1 MALTIDGANITF
13 DGRVTVVNGFNP
25 DTGVAY
31 LVLTPEGGFGELP
44 FFSAGTPGLPPE
56 FTEIKMTPVDPDD
69 PLPTPNPVVTVVDP
83 GGPGLP
89 SKFKLEFFVHK
100 GDKGDDGT
108 LTIGSAEDLAASP
121 ALGTGTDK
129 YTLVYRASDGMWVP
143 TAQKVGNMYV
153 SSAIAATAFNS
164 TSVRGLSSISI
175 AAQPFD
181 WYPEVY
187 AQTQVTGSADTRV
200 DLVARLND
208 AASGAMVGFS
218 KGLVGTTPPP
228 NVVIPAFSVSSA
240 LPKVLAGNAATI
252 YLRAEQQ
259 AATSNSWSTP
269 ASPATT
275 FCVKVAPL
283 L

>member
-121 ALGTGTDK
+121 ALGAGTDK
-129 YTLVYRASDGMWVP
+129 YMLVYRASDGMWVP

-187 AQTQVTGSADTRV
+187 AQTQVTGSPDTRV

-218 KGLVGTTPPP
+218 KGLVGATPPP
-228 NVVIPAFSVSSA
+228 NVVIPAFSVSST

-275 FCVKVAPL
+275 FCVKVSPL

>member
-56 FTEIKMTPVDPDD
+56 FTEIKMTPVDPGD

-89 SKFKLEFFVHK
+89 SRFKLEFFVHK
-100 GDKGDDGT
+100 GLKGDT
-108 LTIGSAEDLAASP
+108 GSLVIANAEDLAASP
-121 ALGTGTDK
+121 ALGGETDK

-153 SSAIAATAFNS
+153 SPNIAATAFNS
-164 TSVRGLSSISI
+164 TSVRALSSINI
-175 AAQPFD
+175 PAQKFD
-181 WYPEVY
+181 WYPEVF

>member
-69 PLPTPNPVVTVVDP
+69 PLPTPNPVVTPVDP

-89 SKFKLEFFVHK
+89 SKYKLEFFVHSGQK
-100 GDKGDDGT
+100 GDEGPVVIANAD
-108 LTIGSAEDLAASP
+108 DLATSP
-121 ALGTGTDK
+121 ALGGGTNG
-129 YTLVYRASDGMWVP
+129 YTLVYRSSDGMWVP
-143 TAQKVGNMYV
+143 TAQRVGNMYI
-153 SSAIAATAFNS
+153 SEAIAS
-164 TSVRGLSSISI
+164 TSASVTSTRLLSSITI
-175 AAQPFD
+175 PAQPFN
-181 WYPEVY
+181 WYPRVF
-187 AQTQVTGSADTRV
+187 AQTQVAGAADTRV
-200 DLVARLND
+200 DLIARLND
-208 AASGAMVGFS
+208 PASGGMVGYS
-218 KGLVGTTPPP
+218 KGLAGVTPPP
-228 NVVIPAFSVSSA
+228 NVVIPGFTVGSA
-240 LPKVLAGNAATI
+240 LPTVSAGNAATI

-259 AATSNSWSTP
+259 ASTSSSWSTP

-275 FCVKVAPL
+275 FCAEVAPL